1 MPEVRFHESLAGR
14 PRSLRPSSARSER
27 EPYAPVVTSTAS
39 RPRAQGARP
48 SPRPAG
54 VAALAAVAVALVALA
69 LVSAAA
75 GLVLAGGSYTPAL
88 DGLPDSGAL
97 VGWGTPAVRVL
108 TDLAAVA
115 TIGWLLSAVFLD
127 PSSREGVVSRA
138 GRQDLRYAAASA
150 VVWSVLSV
158 MQMFLELANVLGV
171 PLSAAANP
179 EIVSTYANEIPTT
192 RALVF
197 MAVFALVVAV
207 GSALTATTGAGATWL
222 LVALAAA
229 LLPALAGHAAG
240 LGDHALATT
249 AGVAHVLAAVLW
261 IGGLMAR
268 AVHAARRDMPLA
280 RAAQRFSVLALVAI
294 ILLAVSG
301 AANAYTRL
309 DNAGQL
315 LSTGYGQV
323 VLMKAGLVV
332 GLGII
337 GWVMRSRVIGTLGT
351 SSRGSVFARI
361 AGLELLIMAVAV
373 GLGAALATSPTPRVE
388 VVLDSYGESLLG
400 FPYPP
405 APTLANVALGF
416 DLEPFF
422 FTAMLIAA
430 GLYVAGILRLR
441 RRGDS
446 WPVMRT
452 VSWLAGVGV
461 VLWCTNTGISVYAQ
475 VSVGLHMVQHMTMT
489 MLAPILLVMGAP
501 ATLALRALRPAVG
514 NERGPREWLVWFL
527 HSWVTRVLTNPFFVF
542 FVYVISLYGLYFT
555 PAFGWLMGS
564 HVGHVVMQ
572 LHFILAGYLF
582 YWVLIGIDPRPKPL
596 PYWGRLVLLLLAIS
610 VHGFF
615 AVALMMSTEPIAPEW
630 YGIVR
635 PDWITDALRDSL
647 DGGQVA
653 WGVGEIPNLIVLI
666 AIAVQWSR
674 SDAREATRLDRQADR
689 DDDAELKAYND
700 RLAVLH
706 GRDAEPSPPTTP

>member
-14 PRSLRPSSARSER
+14 PGCLRPSSARSER

-138 GRQDLRYAAASA
+138 GRQDLRCAAASA

-261 IGGLMAR
+261 IGGLMAL

-337 GWVMRSRVIGTLGT
+337 GWVMRSRVMGTLGT

-430 GLYVAGILRLR
+430 GLYVAGTLRLR
-441 RRGDS
+441 KRGDS

-461 VLWCTNTGISVYAQ
+461 VLWCTNAGISVYAQ

-635 PDWITDALRDSL
+635 PDWIADALRDSL

>member
-14 PRSLRPSSARSER
+14 PGCLRPSSARSER

-138 GRQDLRYAAASA
+138 GRQDLRCAAASA

-261 IGGLMAR
+261 IGGLMAL

-430 GLYVAGILRLR
+430 GLYVAGTLRLR
-441 RRGDS
+441 KRGDS

-461 VLWCTNTGISVYAQ
+461 VLWCTNAGISVYAQ

-635 PDWITDALRDSL
+635 PDWIADALRDSL

-706 GRDAEPSPPTTP
+706 GRDAEASPPTTP